1 MTATRT
7 RRFRGAI
14 LELDAPDDALL
25 IQSAAGTTT
34 GEQKTRA
41 SQPLPL
47 PSPPFGLSIDL
58 ALALP
63 RADADPGWTD
73 TLVITVEELP
83 ESTLDEEWQS
93 ALTTRT
99 LEAIPGFQIIDIGRW
114 NGLSDATLVR
124 TGLYIVDERS
134 LTTLQWT
141 WTIPHPDRPGA
152 RLGLSATFT
161 CPTRD
166 FDDRYEGFID
176 ILNTAEAI

>member
-34 GEQKTRA
+34 DEQKTRA

-47 PSPPFGLSIDL
+47 PSPPFGSSIDL

-83 ESTLDEEWQS
+83 ENTLDEEWQS

-124 TGLYIVDERS
+124 TGLYIVDECS